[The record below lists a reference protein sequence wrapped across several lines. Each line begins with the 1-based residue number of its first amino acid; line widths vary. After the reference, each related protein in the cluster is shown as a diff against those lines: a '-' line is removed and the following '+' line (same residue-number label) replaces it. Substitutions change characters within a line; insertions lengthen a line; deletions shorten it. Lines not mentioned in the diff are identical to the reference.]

1 MQANDTAKRW
11 LHLPGSKKQRD
22 DSTDMAVSEIRLPFI
37 GFMPNKFRN
46 HFVATI
52 GEFTGTFLFLFCAFA
67 ATQVANTA
75 LKGAQSGD
83 DSIASYPNTDTLTY
97 IALSF
102 GFSLA
107 VNAWIFFRISGG
119 LFNPAVTL
127 ALCLVGA
134 VGWVRGCIITAAQIL
149 GGTAAAAV
157 VSCLFPG
164 TLQVATAL
172 GGGTTT
178 VQGLF
183 IEALLTAQLI
193 LTIIMLAAE
202 KHKAT
207 FLAPIGIGLS
217 LFVAEMT
224 GVYFTGGSLNP
235 ARSFGPCV
243 VLHKFPG
250 YHWIYW
256 VGPGIGAT
264 IAAAFYHLVKVLE
277 YETANPGADFNE
289 LEMDRFAFDEE
300 KATGADAQRP
310 DITSPPLSPSVA
322 GYRGR
327 SSSHLRP
334 TSPNSIGVTLNDSH
348 SSRTVMHRSENAS
361 PPLSPSAGIRR
372 ERSTSNQF
380 RPTSPNNNTNT
391 GFHMDDSRSGSTTQE
406 PFSSHER
413 MASSHNGRLESATRG
428 HLAPSADIARDQ

>member
-1 MQANDTAKRW
+1 MNQLPDTKAE
-11 LHLPGSKKQRD
+11 RD
-22 DSTDMAVSEIRLPFI
+22 DSADTAIGEIRLPFV
-37 GFMPNKFRN
+37 GFLPNKFRN
-46 HFVATI
+46 HFIATI

-67 ATQVANTA
+67 STEVANA
-75 LKGAQSGD
+75 ARAAGKD
-83 DSIASYPNTDTLTY
+83 DDAIADYPDTGNLTY
-97 IALSF
+97 IALAF

-127 ALCLVGA
+127 ALCLIGA
-134 VGWVRGCIITAAQIL
+134 VGPIRGCIITVAQIL
-149 GGTAAAAV
+149 GATAAAAV

-164 TLQVATAL
+164 PLKVATTL

-178 VQGLF
+178 VQGVF
-183 IEALLTAQLI
+183 IEALLTAQLV

-207 FLAPIGIGLS
+207 FLAPVGIGLS

-224 GVYFTGGSLNP
+224 GVFFTGGSLNP

-256 VGPGIGAT
+256 VGPGVGAV
-264 IAAAFYHLVKVLE
+264 IAAVFYRLVKVLE

-300 KATGADAQRP
+300 KATGADVQRP
-310 DITSPPLSPSVA
+310 DVSAPPLSPSVA
-322 GYRGR
+322 SYRGR
-327 SSSHLRP
+327 STSTRMRP
-334 TSPNSIGVTLNDSH
+334 TSPNSIGVTLNDAH
-348 SSRTVMHRSENAS
+348 SSRTYMQRSEHAS
-361 PPLSPSAGIRR
+361 PPLSPSTTAGHRD
-372 ERSTSNQF
+372 RSTSNRY
-380 RPTSPNNNTNT
+380 RPTTPNNNS
-391 GFHMDDSRSGSTTQE
+391 GFHMNESHSGYTTPE
-406 PFSSHER
+406 PFSSHQR
-413 MASSHNGRLESATRG
+413 MASPHNGRLESPTAATRG
-428 HLAPSADIARDQ
+428 HLAPPADITRGQY